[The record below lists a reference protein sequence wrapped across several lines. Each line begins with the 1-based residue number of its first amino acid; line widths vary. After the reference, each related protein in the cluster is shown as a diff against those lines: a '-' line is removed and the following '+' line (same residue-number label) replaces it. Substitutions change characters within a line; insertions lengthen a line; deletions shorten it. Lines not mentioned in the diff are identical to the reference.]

1 MADIDISP
9 EKVAHIIV
17 LARELDGKVGAW
29 DTDVDEDDPDSVL
42 EARANDPLEAE
53 LRGFIG
59 ELNVDEQVS
68 LVALMWV
75 GRGTYEPEDWDEAV
89 DTARSERVNKTENY
103 LLGVP
108 MLSDYL
114 EDGLDKMGISV
125 EDAEAGIL

>member
-1 MADIDISP
+1 MLDIAP

-17 LARELDGKVGAW
+17 LARELDSKVGAW
-29 DTDVDEDDPDSVL
+29 DGEIDENDPDSIL
-42 EARANDPLEAE
+42 EVRANDPLEAE
-53 LRGFIG
+53 LREFIAD
-59 ELNVDEQVS
+59 LNVDEQVS

-114 EDGLDKMGISV
+114 EEGLEKMGISV
-125 EDAEAGIL
+125 EDAEEGIL

>member
-1 MADIDISP
+1 MLDIAP

-17 LARELDGKVGAW
+17 LARELDSKVGAW
-29 DTDVDEDDPDSVL
+29 DGDIDENDPDSIL

-53 LRGFIG
+53 LREFIAD
-59 ELNVDEQVS
+59 LNVDEQVS

-114 EDGLDKMGISV
+114 EEGLDRMGVSV
-125 EDAEAGIL
+125 EDAEEGIL

>member
-1 MADIDISP
+1 MLDIAP

-29 DTDVDEDDPDSVL
+29 DGAIDEDDPDSIL
-42 EARANDPLEAE
+42 EARTNDPLEAE
-53 LRGFIG
+53 LRNFIAD
-59 ELNVDEQVS
+59 LNVDEQVS

-75 GRGTYEPEDWDEAV
+75 GRGTYEPEDWEEAV
-89 DTARSERVNKTENY
+89 DTARSERVNKTETY

-114 EDGLDKMGISV
+114 EEGLDRMGVSV
-125 EDAEAGIL
+125 EDAEEGIL

>member
-1 MADIDISP
+1 MLDIAP
-9 EKVAHIIV
+9 EKVAQVIV

-29 DTDVDEDDPDSVL
+29 DGGLDEDDPDAVL
-42 EARANDPLEAE
+42 ETRANDPLEAE
-53 LRGFIG
+53 LRGFIA
-59 ELNVDEQVS
+59 EMNVDEQVS

-114 EDGLDKMGISV
+114 EEGLEKMGISV
-125 EDAEAGIL
+125 EDAEEGIL